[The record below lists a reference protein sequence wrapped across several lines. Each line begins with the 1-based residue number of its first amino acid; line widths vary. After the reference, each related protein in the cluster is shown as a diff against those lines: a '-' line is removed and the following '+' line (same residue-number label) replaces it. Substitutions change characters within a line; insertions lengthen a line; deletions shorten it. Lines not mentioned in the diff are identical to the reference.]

1 MVTVCI
7 LGLTLRDSVG
17 ESELECD
24 APQPTTVK
32 QLIESNQERLAG
44 LVPFMK
50 RGEILVTVNKKVG
63 TLESVVKDGDTLKLA
78 HQSNPV
84 YEGARWQN
92 P

>member
-1 MVTVCI
+1 MVTIHI

-24 APQPTTVK
+24 VAQPTTVK
-32 QLIESNQERLAG
+32 KLIESNQDRLND
-44 LVPFMK
+44 LLPFLN
-50 RGEILVTVNKKVG
+50 RGEVLVTVNKKVG
-63 TLESVVKDGDTLKLA
+63 TLESVIKDGDTLRLA

>member
-1 MVTVCI
+1 MITVYI
-7 LGLTLRDSVG
+7 LGLTLRDRVG

-24 APQPTTVK
+24 VPRPTTVK
-32 QLIESNQERLAG
+32 LLIESNQERLGA
-44 LVPFMK
+44 LIPFLK
-50 RGEILVTVNKKVG
+50 RGEILVTINKKVG

-78 HQSNPV
+78 YQSNPV